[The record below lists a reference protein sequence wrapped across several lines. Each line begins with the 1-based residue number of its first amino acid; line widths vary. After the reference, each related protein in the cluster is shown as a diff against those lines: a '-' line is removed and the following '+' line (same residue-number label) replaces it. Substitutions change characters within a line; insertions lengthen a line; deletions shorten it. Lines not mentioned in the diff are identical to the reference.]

1 MNFNI
6 SSQAQY
12 TAKRM
17 TAEQA
22 VQQVRNGDFIIV
34 PTGAGEPPTLLTALS
49 EVRRQFTDV
58 KVSSVLP
65 MRKFAYL
72 DPETYDNVR
81 HIGYFLS
88 GANRAGAQA
97 GWVDIFPNN
106 FSEVPRKIERGNYWL
121 QMSSSRCAHP
131 WMRMATSR
139 SA

>member
-49 EVRRQFTDV
+49 EARRQFKDV
-58 KVSSVLP
+58 KVGSVLP

-72 DPETYDNVR
+72 DPETYDNIR
-81 HIGYFLS
+81 HVGFFL
-88 GANRAGAQA
+88 G
-97 GWVDIFPNN
+97 D
-106 FSEVPRKIERGNYWL
+106 
-121 QMSSSRCAHP
+121 
-131 WMRMATSR
+131 
-139 SA
+139 